1 METKT
6 EALEILG
13 MITEMMKEMKKRRVK
28 YFDHIKRHITLI
40 KTILNGKMEDE
51 EEVGSDTNWTI
62 TSQDEEI
69 DKQQSGRECNQ
80 IKGQRVFKIDC
91 SQNRHTGS

>member
-1 METKT
+1 MKTKT
-6 EALEILG
+6 AALEILG
-13 MITEMMKEMKKRRVK
+13 MITAMMKEMKKRRVK

-62 TSQDEEI
+62 TS
-69 DKQQSGRECNQ
+69 
-80 IKGQRVFKIDC
+80 
-91 SQNRHTGS
+91 